1 MTPFISAHKVREDRR
16 DQNDAIRSPPFED
29 NLTIPDTGLPKQPV
43 CSDKFF
49 GILNVLQMRSTQMN
63 KLPPLIRIIAIK
75 PLNGFKVLLTFANN
89 TQNEVD
95 LEPYLH
101 GEVFE
106 SIHKDPEMFR
116 TVKVEGNT
124 IAWSNGAD
132 IDPDV
137 LYYDLKPA
145 WMEEEVRT

>member
-1 MTPFISAHKVREDRR
+1 
-16 DQNDAIRSPPFED
+16 
-29 NLTIPDTGLPKQPV
+29 
-43 CSDKFF
+43 
-49 GILNVLQMRSTQMN
+49 MN

-106 SIHKDPEMFR
+106 PIRNNPEMFR
-116 TVKVEGNT
+116 AVKVEGKT

-145 WMEEEVRT
+145 WMEDQVKA